1 MVLTTDVQSLDLL
14 TVACEDLRH
23 AKKFQQLLNVIL
35 TMGNY
40 LNGTNFAG
48 GAYGFKIGSINK
60 LVDTKSSNGQNL
72 LHFLE
77 RTVSSHFPELDGF
90 VDELQK
96 PSEANRVSFADM
108 QATSKQMLDEIR
120 KIRRSLEDNFQDAS
134 DGYTRKMFRF
144 AAAAEEDLQTVRDGI
159 LNAERG
165 LRDVETYY
173 GEGEEHGRPLQ
184 SQDFFGIFRTF
195 TSSYKFCQQ
204 QNRARAEEQALR
216 EKRAAARA
224 ALTPQVTGVSQHNKD
239 AETNLIDSRLQRLKL
254 EGTPRI
260 RREKRSATPMSSLPT
275 AADFSDLLL
284 PSVDAENVDYGSLAQ
299 KMMMNMLDDP
309 SQLPEPSPEPTI
321 VRRGHSRTA
330 SGSSV
335 AESPTKATFSTDPVY
350 LLSEAVNEEP
360 ENEKR
365 AEAEYEDE
373 LAMVSPR
380 LADDDDDAMSLHS
393 AYSRQPSYT
402 SHSRKSSAASVTS
415 VHSRH
420 TSITSVNSLS
430 KSTRGP
436 PSRSSQAATPSFGD
450 DFRTSTPL
458 SAQFTGSWSEAL
470 ATGSNTEADIGGNDE
485 NRVDLNTPPG
495 SPPVDTVVADG
506 KALTLTP
513 PEDDPNDD
521 SYNFS
526 LGSDTI
532 VLSMPDDVDL

>member
-1 MVLTTDVQSLDLL
+1 
-14 TVACEDLRH
+14 
-23 AKKFQQLLNVIL
+23 
-35 TMGNY
+35 MGNY

-77 RTVSSHFPELDGF
+77 RTVSSHFPELQGF
-90 VDELQK
+90 LDELAK
-96 PSEANRVSFADM
+96 PSEANRVSFSDM

-120 KIRRSLEDNFQDAS
+120 KIRRSLEENFQDAS

-144 AAAAEEDLQTVRDGI
+144 SAAAEEDLQTLRDGI
-159 LNAERG
+159 LNAEKG

-204 QNRARAEEQALR
+204 QNRARAEELALR

-224 ALTPQVTGVSQHNKD
+224 ALTPQPTGASQKE

-260 RREKRSATPMSSLPT
+260 RREKRSAAPPSPAPA

-284 PSVDAENVDYGSLAQ
+284 PSVDSDNVDYGSLAQ

-309 SQLPEPSPEPTI
+309 SQLPEPSPAPPSLT
-321 VRRGHSRTA
+321 RRGHNRTA
-330 SGSSV
+330 SGGSI
-335 AESPTKATFSTDPVY
+335 AESPTRATFSTDPVY
-350 LLSEAVNEEP
+350 LLNEATVDEEP

-365 AEAEYEDE
+365 AEAEYEKD
-373 LAMVSPR
+373 
-380 LADDDDDAMSLHS
+380 LADDSAHSGRDDDEKSIYSNH
-393 AYSRQPSYT
+393 SRQPSFA
-402 SHSRKSSAASVTS
+402 SQHSRKSSVASVTS

-420 TSITSVNSLS
+420 TSITSLNSLS
-430 KSTRGP
+430 KSVRGP
-436 PSRSSQAATPSFGD
+436 PSRTSQSGPSSSFGD
-450 DFRTSTPL
+450 EFRTSTPL
-458 SAQFTGSWSEAL
+458 SAQFTGNRSDGAAIGTHQEVDESENNIDLNSPPASPPPPAHSEASEKGSTL
-470 ATGSNTEADIGGNDE
+470 A
-485 NRVDLNTPPG
+485 
-495 SPPVDTVVADG
+495 
-506 KALTLTP
+506 P

>member
-1 MVLTTDVQSLDLL
+1 MLRTDLQSLDLL

-77 RTVSSHFPELDGF
+77 RTVSSHFPELQGF
-90 VDELQK
+90 LDELTK
-96 PSEANRVSFADM
+96 PSEANRVSFSDM
-108 QATSKQMLDEIR
+108 QSTSKQMLDEIR
-120 KIRRSLEDNFQDAS
+120 KIRRSLEENFQDAS

-144 AAAAEEDLQTVRDGI
+144 GAAAEEDLQTLRDGI
-159 LNAERG
+159 LNAEKG

-216 EKRAAARA
+216 ERRAAARA
-224 ALTPQVTGVSQHNKD
+224 ALTPQATGTSNKEP
-239 AETNLIDSRLQRLKL
+239 ETNLIDSRLQRLKL

-260 RREKRSATPMSSLPT
+260 RREKRSAAPPSPLPA

-284 PSVDAENVDYGSLAQ
+284 PSVDTENVDYGSLAQ

-309 SQLPEPSPEPTI
+309 SQLPEPSPEPSIT
-321 VRRGHSRTA
+321 RRGHSRSA
-330 SGSSV
+330 SGSSI

-350 LLSEAVNEEP
+350 LLNEATVEEEP
-360 ENEKR
+360 ENERR
-365 AEAEYEDE
+365 AEVEHEND
-373 LAMVSPR
+373 LARDSPQPG
-380 LADDDDDAMSLHS
+380 DDDDEKSVYSTH
-393 AYSRQPSYT
+393 SRQPSFA
-402 SHSRKSSAASVTS
+402 SQHSRKSSVASVTS

-420 TSITSVNSLS
+420 TSITSLNSLS
-430 KSTRGP
+430 KSVRGP
-436 PSRSSQAATPSFGD
+436 PSRTSQGTPSFGE

-458 SAQFTGSWSEAL
+458 SAQFTGTRSDTP
-470 ATGSNTEADIGGNDE
+470 ATGTNTEATADVE
-485 NRVDLNTPPG
+485 NKVDLN
-495 SPPVDTVVADG
+495 SPPASPPPEASE
-506 KALTLTP
+506 KSSTLAP

>member
-1 MVLTTDVQSLDLL
+1 MCFANSQSLDLL

-77 RTVSSHFPELDGF
+77 RTVSSHFPELQGF
-90 VDELQK
+90 LDELTK
-96 PSEANRVSFADM
+96 PSEANRVSFSDM
-108 QATSKQMLDEIR
+108 QSTSKQMLDEIR
-120 KIRRSLEDNFQDAS
+120 KIRRSLEENFQDAS

-144 AAAAEEDLQTVRDGI
+144 GAAAEEDLQTLRDGI
-159 LNAERG
+159 LNAEKG

-224 ALTPQVTGVSQHNKD
+224 ALTPQVTGASHKEP
-239 AETNLIDSRLQRLKL
+239 ETNLIDSRLQRLKL

-260 RREKRSATPMSSLPT
+260 RREKRSAAPPSPLPA

-284 PSVDAENVDYGSLAQ
+284 PSVDSQNVDYGSLAQ

-309 SQLPEPSPEPTI
+309 TQLPETPEPTI
-321 VRRGHSRTA
+321 TRRGHSRSA
-330 SGSSV
+330 SGSSI

-350 LLSEAVNEEP
+350 LLNEATVDEEP
-360 ENEKR
+360 ENERR
-365 AEAEYEDE
+365 AEVEHEAE
-373 LAMVSPR
+373 LARDSP
-380 LADDDDDAMSLHS
+380 APEDDERSVYSTH
-393 AYSRQPSYT
+393 SRQPSF
-402 SHSRKSSAASVTS
+402 SSQHSRKSSVASVTS
-415 VHSRH
+415 VHSARSRH
-420 TSITSVNSLS
+420 TSITSLNSLS
-430 KSTRGP
+430 KSVRGP
-436 PSRSSQAATPSFGD
+436 PSRTSQAGIPSFGE

-458 SAQFTGSWSEAL
+458 SAQFTGTRSDTPAE
-470 ATGSNTEADIGGNDE
+470 DITAEDE
-485 NRVDLNTPPG
+485 NKIDLT
-495 SPPVDTVVADG
+495 SPPASPPPATEEKPAAEQKDSLAPPT
-506 KALTLTP
+506 

-532 VLSMPDDVDL
+532 VLSMPDDI